1 MLREVNSQSRRRFLA
16 STAAITAGA
25 WVAPRFS
32 IARPG
37 PSANSRINLAFIGA
51 GGRGLVNLGGFPNEN
66 IVALCDVDDS
76 NAAEAYNAHPKARR
90 FRDFREMMGK
100 MGSEIDAVVISTPDH
115 THFAA
120 TMAAMQLGKH
130 VFCEKPLAHSV
141 EELRLMKQAA
151 RQHKVITQM
160 GNQGHATEGI
170 RFVKEW
176 TEAGVLG
183 EVREVEAW
191 FGAIHFE
198 SRFFG
203 RPEVM
208 PPPAMAVPEH
218 LDWDLWLGPR
228 DANTPYNP
236 IYHPRKWRG
245 FYNFGSGLLGD
256 WWCHTLDAPFWA
268 LGLGMPTVVECE
280 SKSGGSSEFVPDAAV
295 TRFEFPARGERP
307 PVVLRAHEGGPGPV
321 NNPEW
326 GLESLPGEG
335 MIMTGDK
342 ASLMTGGRPNSVRL
356 LPEATWRDF
365 RRNPTAKT
373 IPRIRGGHFQEWA
386 EAIRGDGPLPGSSFD
401 YGANLTEVSLIGVIA
416 QRFGGRIEYDAENM
430 KIINRPELNA
440 HLRVRARDGWGVG

>member
-1 MLREVNSQSRRRFLA
+1 M
-16 STAAITAGA
+16 TAGA
-25 WVAPRFS
+25 WVAPQFS

-37 PSANSRINLAFIGA
+37 PSANNRINLAFIGA
-51 GGRGLVNLGGFPNEN
+51 GGRGMINLGGFPEEN
-66 IVALCDVDDS
+66 VVALCDVDDK
-76 NAAEAYNAHPKARR
+76 NAAPAFDAHPKAKR
-90 FRDFREMMGK
+90 FRDFREMLEK
-100 MGSEIDAVVISTPDH
+100 MGPEIDAVIVSTPDH

-120 TMAAMQLGKH
+120 TMAALRLGKH

-141 EELRLMKQAA
+141 EEVRLIKQAA
-151 RQHKVITQM
+151 KHHNVITQM

-176 TEAGVLG
+176 TDAGVLG

-191 FGAIHFE
+191 FGAINFE

-203 RPEVM
+203 RPDVM
-208 PPPAMAVPEH
+208 PPPPVAVPEH
-218 LDWDLWLGPR
+218 LDWNLWLGPR
-228 DANTPYNP
+228 DADTPYNP

-268 LGLGMPTVVECE
+268 LGIGMPNVVESE
-280 SKSGGSSEFVPDAAV
+280 SKIGGSADFVPDAAV

-307 PVVLRAHEGGPGPV
+307 AVVMRVHEGGPGPAIK
-321 NNPEW
+321 PEW
-326 GLESLPGEG
+326 GLESLPSGG

-342 ASLMTGGRPNSVRL
+342 ASLMTSDRPNSVRL

-365 RRNPTAKT
+365 RRNPPAKT

-386 EAIRGDGPLPGSSFD
+386 EAIRGDGPMPGSSFA
-401 YGANLTEVSLIGVIA
+401 YGADLTEASLLGVIA
-416 QRFGGRIEYDAENM
+416 QRFGGRLEYDAANM
-430 KIINRPELNA
+430 KITNRPELDA
-440 HLRVRARDGWGVG
+440 YLQVRARDGWR